1 MLGTMEP
8 PPSRTEPPAT
18 SPAEW
23 SDLMARSQDGDAAA
37 YRRLLL
43 GITPYL
49 RTIALRAHRNPGD
62 AEDAVQDILLT
73 LHAIRDTYD
82 RTRPFKPWL
91 AGIARYR
98 IADRLRAMGIAASRE
113 VALDLE
119 HETFAAPDTNI
130 ETTLDHHALRAALQA
145 LPANQRQAVT
155 LLKLREMSLK
165 EAAAVS
171 GTSIASLKVATHRGI
186 KALRRLLA
194 QPGGGDD

>member
-1 MLGTMEP
+1 
-8 PPSRTEPPAT
+8 
-18 SPAEW
+18 
-23 SDLMARSQDGDAAA
+23 
-37 YRRLLL
+37 
-43 GITPYL
+43 
-49 RTIALRAHRNPGD
+49 
-62 AEDAVQDILLT
+62 
-73 LHAIRDTYD
+73 
-82 RTRPFKPWL
+82 
-91 AGIARYR
+91 
-98 IADRLRAMGIAASRE
+98 MGIAASRE